1 MIRVNFNLFF
11 AFSAFYLRI
20 MGMQWLASMKK
31 LSFCTMIG
39 SLSILTVMFGL
50 VSMVILQHRT
60 ISLLQSRC
68 DIETLTP
75 KKASSALYRLEMEKS
90 ANMTANV
97 YTNPSSYLGGKDF
110 DFSVTVGASGAS
122 AASRSTDTRLIAKCH
137 HAPTEI
143 KGVAF
148 TLFLG
153 SPKWFQN
160 RYSMMINLLHG
171 ALPKDWVIQIFYL
184 PKNKMS
190 NEAVNHP
197 GIQKQVKKGNVIL
210 VPIPDGY
217 AKLRKRELMLL
228 PWLWKQLVAEKVLT
242 FGGTNVLC
250 SNSPL
255 NLDDDFGHYDFI
267 GSPSRDLKGLGGDGG
282 LSLRNRTSILTV
294 LRDNNDAQNARG
306 NDEASIFL
314 RFMLNSQ
321 KSSSYLLGSPSDTTA
336 FALNDATQ
344 SFDVDWNPET
354 VQKLAFGVLPLGA
367 QGTLA
372 GLGDAQRTKA
382 LEFCPELKMFFPS
395 LHSGACFGASPR
407 PLECFK
413 FLCENG
419 GLRCDEDA
427 ALDGGIEYEVNKKSN
442 PGVKGKLLIK
452 LGV

>member
-1 MIRVNFNLFF
+1 
-11 AFSAFYLRI
+11 
-20 MGMQWLASMKK
+20 
-31 LSFCTMIG
+31 MIG
-39 SLSILTVMFGL
+39 SLSVLTFIFGL
-50 VSMVILQHRT
+50 ISMVILQHRT
-60 ISLLQSRC
+60 INLLRNRC
-68 DIETLTP
+68 DIETLAP
-75 KKASSALYRLEMEKS
+75 KKPSSALHRLGIERS
-90 ANMTANV
+90 ANITLNAFPR
-97 YTNPSSYLGGKDF
+97 PSSHIGDIGSDRSASSSALG
-110 DFSVTVGASGAS
+110 SS
-122 AASRSTDTRLIAKCH
+122 AASLSVDARHITKCH
-137 HAPTEI
+137 HVPTEI

-171 ALPKDWVIQIFYL
+171 ALPKDWIIQIFYL

-197 GIQKQVKKGNVIL
+197 GIQKQVKKGNVVL

-228 PWLWKQLVAEKVLT
+228 PWLWKQLLAEKVLT

-255 NLDDDFGHYDFI
+255 QLEENFGGFDFI
-267 GSPSRDLKGLGGDGG
+267 GSPSRDFKGIGGDGG

-294 LRDNNDAQNARG
+294 LRSSDDLQRG
-306 NDEASIFL
+306 SDEGSVLL
-314 RFMLNSQ
+314 RSMLKSQ
-321 KSSSYLLGSPSDTTA
+321 KSSPYLLGSPSDTIS

-344 SFDVDWNPET
+344 AFDVDWNPET
-354 VQKLAFGVLPLGA
+354 AQKLAFGVLPLGA

-372 GLGDAQRTKA
+372 GLADAQRTKA

-413 FLCENG
+413 FLCESG

-427 ALDGGIEYEVNKKSN
+427 ALDGGIEYQVNKKSS
-442 PGVKGKLLIK
+442 PGVKGKLIIK
-452 LGV
+452 LDV